1 MDYKYVVLVIDQL
14 ITIGNEILRENLID
28 DLYLILQQNI
38 FILFLQTILEGV
50 YNIGENSGIA

>member
-1 MDYKYVVLVIDQL
+1 MLHVVVLVIKQV
-14 ITIGNEILRENLID
+14 ITIDNEILRENLID